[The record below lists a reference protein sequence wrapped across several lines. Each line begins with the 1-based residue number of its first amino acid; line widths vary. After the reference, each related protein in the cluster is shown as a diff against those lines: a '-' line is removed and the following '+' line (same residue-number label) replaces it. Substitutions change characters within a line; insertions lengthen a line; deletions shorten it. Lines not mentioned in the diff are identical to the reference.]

1 MEKLSKWI
9 VLILSYTIF
18 LYLTLLSL
26 FTTAVAGKNHGMS
39 EYIFC
44 YKDYPFVH
52 VLIVLGFI
60 SFLAFLYKKK
70 WAIFDDSIEINLKK
84 HFMVIT
90 VICLLL
96 ILATQSVPRGDQISI
111 LNPSSALGQ
120 GDFRAFYPTA
130 YFDRY
135 KNNKG
140 IAFIFYLISFVTGGR
155 NYLILQVLNIIAV
168 LFSILLIYRIVRIYY
183 LNDQPTLKLLLIFSY
198 LFLPIF
204 FYILFIYGNLYGLA
218 MSLAAIKKR
227 LDYRDTGKLRYIV
240 LCAFYLALAYITK
253 TNFIIIAIAV
263 GIYFLI
269 DISQRIR
276 KSLFFLICFPLFI
289 GGLSYGVT
297 LGFTSITKL
306 SEHNSQATLT
316 WIKIGL
322 SENNK
327 RAPGWWDEGVDV
339 EWNNGKRNPECLEQ
353 NIEFEVKERINKMWN
368 DPKYALDF
376 FSRKN
381 AGTWANPEFESNL
394 LLRGEKSLV
403 SYSPLIKSLSLDEGV
418 VHQVLLNFLNIMQ
431 TVLYL
436 GVLLYLIFG
445 GRKRRLEEMIFLVI
459 FLGGFIF
466 HLFWET
472 KSQYAFVYVFMIIP
486 YAARGYRLLIKQI
499 DGDKKSKK
507 ETKTQ
512 LVIKALASL
521 LVVICFGASLNRG
534 SSINKV
540 VEISKDTNLY
550 KEYLAD
556 CKQIS
561 EFDQELILIYSKK
574 QNRFLDSNKR
584 DSILFPVKN
593 KPESRYQLIEENGLF
608 RIKRYESKYI
618 LRKGL
623 EDNSV
628 LEAELDYNDKLN
640 QLWDFRKSDD
650 GSYWIF
656 IAGSP
661 NYVLTLSDD
670 NKTVAIKPIDETD
683 ENQKWYLLRED
694 TGR

>member
-1 MEKLSKWI
+1 
-9 VLILSYTIF
+9 
-18 LYLTLLSL
+18 
-26 FTTAVAGKNHGMS
+26 MS

-44 YKDYPFVH
+44 YKDYPFIH
-52 VLIVLGFI
+52 ILFILVLFCFLFI
-60 SFLAFLYKKK
+60 LYKKK
-70 WAIFDDSIEINLKK
+70 WAIFNDSSEINIKK
-84 HFMVIT
+84 HFIVIA
-90 VICLLL
+90 VICVLL
-96 ILATQSVPRGDQISI
+96 ILVTQSVPRGDQISI

-140 IAFIFYLISFVTGGR
+140 IAFIFYLVSFVAGGR
-155 NYLILQVLNIIAV
+155 NYLVLQILNIVAV
-168 LFSILLIYRIVRIYY
+168 LLSILLIYRIVRIYY

-198 LFLPIF
+198 SFLPIF

-227 LDYRDTGKLRYIV
+227 LDYRDTEKIRYIV

-263 GIYFLI
+263 GIYFFI
-269 DISQRIR
+269 DISQRIWR
-276 KSLFFLICFPLFI
+276 SLFFLICFPLFI
-289 GGLSYGVT
+289 GGLSYCVT
-297 LGFTSITKL
+297 SGFTSITKL

-353 NIEFEVKERINKMWN
+353 NIEFEVKERINELWN

-394 LLRGEKSLV
+394 LLRGEQSLV

-418 VHQVLLNFLNIMQ
+418 VHQVLLNVLNLMQ

-445 GRKRRLEEMIFLVI
+445 ERKRRLEEMIFLVI

-472 KSQYAFVYVFMIIP
+472 KSQYVFIYVFMIIP
-486 YAARGYRLLIKQI
+486 YAARGYRLLVQQI
-499 DGDKKSKK
+499 DGYKKSKK

-512 LVIKALASL
+512 LVIKVLASL
-521 LVVICFGASLNRG
+521 LVIICFGAALKRG

-540 VEISKDTNLY
+540 VGISKDTNPY

-556 CKQIS
+556 CREIS
-561 EFDQELILIYSKK
+561 EFDKELILIHSKK
-574 QNRFLDSNKR
+574 QNRFLDFNKK
-584 DSILFPVKN
+584 DGILFPVKN
-593 KPESRYQLIEENGLF
+593 KPETRYQLVGENGLF
-608 RIKRYESKYI
+608 RIKRYGSKYI

-623 EDNSV
+623 EGNTV
-628 LEAELDYNDKLN
+628 LETELDYNDKSN
-640 QLWDFRKSDD
+640 QLWDIRKNDD
-650 GSYWIF
+650 GSYYIF
-656 IAGSP
+656 MAQFP
-661 NYVLTLSDD
+661 KNVLTLSDD
-670 NKTVAIKPIDETD
+670 NKTVAIKLMDETN
-683 ENQKWYLLRED
+683 ENQKWYLLKEEA
-694 TGR
+694 GR